1 MIRVCARC
9 DCHWHCAL
17 DRRTGYCFYGTNMMG
32 PPRRTQHW
40 MRGSSASPRE
50 YHDSCRREQRHA
62 HRSHRPWVRTIR
74 ALRRWVGMCQLPGP
88 PCHPLD
94 LWHARHRGTSDSGM
108 RAAAAGAAS
117 KLPCAGVRH
126 GCGTVRMYMQTVWL
140 TEASRDRN
148 LTRGLGGVGGSRSA
162 IQ

>member
-1 MIRVCARC
+1 MIRVCTV
-9 DCHWHCAL
+9 L
-17 DRRTGYCFYGTNMMG
+17 DIAFIGQTLWESES
-32 PPRRTQHW
+32 PRRTQHW

-50 YHDSCRREQRHA
+50 YHDSSRRDQRHA

-88 PCHPLD
+88 PCDPLD

-126 GCGTVRMYMQTVWL
+126 GCGTVRMYMQTVAYRSKPRPEPDARIRRIRWL
-140 TEASRDRN
+140 EVGHSVGC
-148 LTRGLGGVGGSRSA
+148 RGCV
-162 IQ
+162 